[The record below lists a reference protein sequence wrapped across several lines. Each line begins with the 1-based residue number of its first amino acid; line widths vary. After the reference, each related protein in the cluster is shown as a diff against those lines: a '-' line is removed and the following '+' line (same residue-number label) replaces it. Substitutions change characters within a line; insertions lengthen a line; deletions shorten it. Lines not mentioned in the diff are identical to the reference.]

1 MSTTAWTEMTKTAI
15 VRRLTFG
22 ALKTL
27 DVVETLKMSLQT
39 NEPYLVAAVVDV
51 VVVAD
56 ALAC

>member
-1 MSTTAWTEMTKTAI
+1 MTKTAI